1 MVVLVKQGAAL
12 RFAQWRSLLRLVIIL
27 CSFALPGYCRAG
39 DGYAMASSGF
49 WLRTGQQTVFLEAF
63 SPGSLAVNLAMLAGT
78 YSLSHGLWGQ
88 AAASPARAWWLN
100 EVDSL
105 VAAGFVLGALGDLV
119 YSLSASLQ
127 PVTVDVLWPW
137 VDARLVFTRSHC
149 DSSACITVV
158 ANPLIPPLASHPGGD
173 QTSLLLKLHS
183 QMRTRSLHQLRL
195 VLLSAESDK
204 TLQAQSQSSGG
215 TVFILAPGAGSWLE
229 AGPADG
235 HSVWS
240 LFDPAVLQALLDCL
254 ETGQTLCQPP
264 ADAVRPLVVD
274 RAGQGWWSAALPPAG
289 TVLVEGKSN
298 ADGRVEQL
306 RLLDLVG
313 MAADSPERK
322 RAGPPIWHLARP
334 WNRAAVGLINSLWLA
349 WRWRAW
355 WLPGLPDLAA
365 GFPGSRLTLAR
376 AGLLTGAGACAGV
389 QRQPRGAAELFR
401 AARLDRLEESTRV
414 QVSDETHDSLQH
426 HLDPPWHLELTGR
439 DGRRAF
445 AALDAA
451 TCADSKTLAMDD
463 ALLKRLGL
471 ESGDPV
477 FMQPVRLDNLRQLEL
492 EVLEGPIIEQEPL
505 VEKLQDAIDQRYPVL
520 HQDDI
525 IRCEEGGAELAL
537 QVRRIEPAGAA
548 YTVGTEPNV
557 DIARPSWWTLP
568 SGKGNRPSPPGDTRP
583 FSTPGHVLGRGSGR
597 KTGR

>member
-1 MVVLVKQGAAL
+1 MVVPVKKGAAL
-12 RFAQWRSLLRLVIIL
+12 RLAQWRSLLRIVIVL
-27 CSFALPGYCRAG
+27 CSLALSAYCRAG
-39 DGYAMASSGF
+39 HVGYAAPSSGVWF
-49 WLRTGQQTVFLEAF
+49 RAGQQTVFLDAF
-63 SPGSLAVNLAMLAGT
+63 SPGSLVVNLAMLAGT
-78 YSLSHGLWGQ
+78 YSLSHGLRGQ
-88 AAASPARAWWLN
+88 AAASPARPWWLN
-100 EVDSL
+100 EADSL

-119 YSLSASLQ
+119 YSLSASSQ
-127 PVTVDVLWPW
+127 PVNVDVLWPW
-137 VDARLVFTRSHC
+137 VDARLVFTRSRC
-149 DSSACITVV
+149 DSSACMTVV
-158 ANPLIPPLASHPGGD
+158 ANPLAPPLASHPDSD

-183 QMRTRSLHQLRL
+183 QMLARSLHQLRL
-195 VLLSAESDK
+195 VLLPAQSDK
-204 TLQAQSQSSGG
+204 VPETQLQSSGD

-240 LFDPAVLQALLDCL
+240 LFDPAVLQALLDSI

-306 RLLDLVG
+306 HLLDLVG
-313 MAADSPERK
+313 MAADSPDRMTAE
-322 RAGPPIWHLARP
+322 PPIWQLARP
-334 WNRAAVGLINSLWLA
+334 WSRAAVGLINSLWLA

-355 WLPGLPDLAA
+355 WLPDFSAH
-365 GFPGSRLTLAR
+365 FPLSRLTLAR

-389 QRQPRGAAELFR
+389 QRQPRGAAESFR

-414 QVSDETHDSLQH
+414 QVSGQTHDSLQH

-451 TCADSKTLAMDD
+451 TCADSRTLAMDD

-492 EVLEGPIIEQEPL
+492 EVLEGPSIEQEPL

-525 IRCEEGGAELAL
+525 IRCEESGAELAL
-537 QVRRIEPAGAA
+537 QVRRIEPPGAA
-548 YTVGTEPNV
+548 YTVGTEPAV

-568 SGKGNRPSPPGDTRP
+568 SGKGHRPSPPGDTRP